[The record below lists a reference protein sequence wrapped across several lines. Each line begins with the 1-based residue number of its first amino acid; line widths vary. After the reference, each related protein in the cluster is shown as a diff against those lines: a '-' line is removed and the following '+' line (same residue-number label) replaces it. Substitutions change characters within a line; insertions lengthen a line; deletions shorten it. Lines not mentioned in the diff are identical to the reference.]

1 MKNLTWCGLYVA
13 LSPTLLAVS
22 LSHAQT
28 QTAPARSLSET
39 VVTAARTPQDPT
51 LLPQGVLVITAEQIQ
66 AAGMTHANEAIR
78 WLGGVVGRIDTSG
91 GRDQTLD
98 LRGFGEAA
106 SSNVVI
112 LVDGVRQNEGD
123 SAGASLSWI
132 PIESIERIEIVRGSG
147 SVMYGEG
154 ATAGVINII
163 TQKGL
168 TEPGGSA
175 SVALGSHAT
184 RDARVSVNTVADA
197 WRLQVHAN
205 AFDTDNHRDNYA
217 VQERSAL
224 ARATWAQGGAQWSF
238 QLGTQTNHTRL
249 PGGITPA
256 DFASNPRK
264 TYKPDDHGSS
274 QTHNLLVSGEM
285 PLGDWRMALDL
296 SRRLIQVDSDLV
308 SDDYVSANRTS
319 SKRIGLRSWTEFS
332 WGDARHRFLV
342 GLDSERWQ
350 QDKNSNYFDSWA
362 GARAFDATVVDQ
374 NSEAA
379 YVRHEV
385 GFSSLG
391 VKLHAG
397 ARRTLSTR
405 QASGS
410 TVGTLQANNTSWELG
425 AALRTGQE
433 GEVFGRLG
441 SSFRLANA
449 DEFSCYAIYC
459 PAQTVNLLKP
469 QTSRDTELGYR
480 HKLAWGNWSARYYRN
495 DLHDEIGLGSD
506 QFSNMNY
513 DPTRRE
519 GLELDVK
526 ARLGQALDAGVQ
538 LAQRRAVFRSG
549 DHAGKQVPLVPTQS
563 LTAHLTYRM
572 SATQQWLLS
581 SQWVSDQRIAGDLDN
596 TCADRIAGYGTLNL
610 RYSQKVDR
618 WLLSAVVN
626 NLADHR
632 YYNFRSRCDASK
644 KSVYP
649 EAGRTLMVSAQ
660 RRF

>member
-205 AFDTDNHRDNYA
+205 AFDTDNHR
-217 VQERSAL
+217 ER
-224 ARATWAQGGAQWSF
+224 
-238 QLGTQTNHTRL
+238 
-249 PGGITPA
+249 
-256 DFASNPRK
+256 K
-264 TYKPDDHGSS
+264 
-274 QTHNLLVSGEM
+274 
-285 PLGDWRMALDL
+285 
-296 SRRLIQVDSDLV
+296 
-308 SDDYVSANRTS
+308 
-319 SKRIGLRSWTEFS
+319 
-332 WGDARHRFLV
+332 
-342 GLDSERWQ
+342 
-350 QDKNSNYFDSWA
+350 
-362 GARAFDATVVDQ
+362 
-374 NSEAA
+374 
-379 YVRHEV
+379 
-385 GFSSLG
+385 
-391 VKLHAG
+391 
-397 ARRTLSTR
+397 
-405 QASGS
+405 
-410 TVGTLQANNTSWELG
+410 
-425 AALRTGQE
+425 
-433 GEVFGRLG
+433 
-441 SSFRLANA
+441 
-449 DEFSCYAIYC
+449 
-459 PAQTVNLLKP
+459 
-469 QTSRDTELGYR
+469 
-480 HKLAWGNWSARYYRN
+480 
-495 DLHDEIGLGSD
+495 
-506 QFSNMNY
+506 
-513 DPTRRE
+513 
-519 GLELDVK
+519 
-526 ARLGQALDAGVQ
+526 
-538 LAQRRAVFRSG
+538 
-549 DHAGKQVPLVPTQS
+549 
-563 LTAHLTYRM
+563 
-572 SATQQWLLS
+572 
-581 SQWVSDQRIAGDLDN
+581 
-596 TCADRIAGYGTLNL
+596 
-610 RYSQKVDR
+610 
-618 WLLSAVVN
+618 
-626 NLADHR
+626 
-632 YYNFRSRCDASK
+632 
-644 KSVYP
+644 
-649 EAGRTLMVSAQ
+649 
-660 RRF
+660 